1 MQTAGSQNPSM
12 RKFLHLALLAFALV
26 SLCQSARAAILV
38 QTYNL
43 NQSNKLPDGTAFGT
57 VTLSLDPSKGTVTV
71 TYSIDFTKIPNP
83 LSNFGFQQVALNTDL
98 QIGNGDGEGDDDGGD
113 HSGGSGEGD
122 GSDHQDSGDHHELS
136 GIRLSA
142 TNDWDVSFGFKKLD
156 GFGQFNIVATGE
168 GDDRQTTET
177 ITISGLTGSQVS
189 FDHFTIASLDRHGQI
204 PNESSVFF
212 AARIQ
217 PGNIFIGGPDLDTLD
232 VAEPDPFL
240 LIGGSFCL
248 LGMTCFLRKKRL
260 HA

>member
-1 MQTAGSQNPSM
+1 M
-12 RKFLHLALLAFALV
+12 RKFLPLALLAFALV
-26 SLCQSARAAILV
+26 SLSQSARAAILV

-43 NQSNKLPDGTAFGT
+43 NQSNRLPDGTAFGT
-57 VTLSLDPSKGTVTV
+57 VTLSLDPSNGTVTV

-98 QIGNGDGEGDDDGGD
+98 RFGNGEGGGDDDGSDNGDGEGDDGN
-113 HSGGSGEGD
+113 GSPEG
-122 GSDHQDSGDHHELS
+122 SGDHDGEIS
-136 GIRLSA
+136 GFQLSA

-168 GDDRQTTET
+168 GDNRQITET

-189 FDHFTIASLDRHGQI
+189 FDHFTIASLDRQGQT

-217 PGNIFIGGPDLDTLD
+217 PGNLFIGGPDLETLD

-240 LIGGSFCL
+240 LIGGGFCL